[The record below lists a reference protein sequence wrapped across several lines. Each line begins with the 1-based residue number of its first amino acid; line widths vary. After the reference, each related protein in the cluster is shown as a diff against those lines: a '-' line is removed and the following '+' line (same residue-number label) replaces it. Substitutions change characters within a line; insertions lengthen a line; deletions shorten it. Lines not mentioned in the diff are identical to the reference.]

1 MRYPSHINREA
12 DKRAEEGCRG
22 IFNRCRTVCLRE
34 LQAISVVPTLTENL
48 LTRQALGPCF

>member
-1 MRYPSHINREA
+1 MHYPSHINREA